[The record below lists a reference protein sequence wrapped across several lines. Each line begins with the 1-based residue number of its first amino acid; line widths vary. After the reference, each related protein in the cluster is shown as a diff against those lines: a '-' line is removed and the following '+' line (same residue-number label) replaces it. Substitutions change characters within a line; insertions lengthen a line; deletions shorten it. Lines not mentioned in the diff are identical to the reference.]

1 MLLYAAIFIL
11 VVIILLILKSKFL
24 PGNIMALVPI
34 AVALLIG
41 TSFEDTML
49 NVHQGISDVLVI
61 AALFILATI
70 FFGVMSDAGLFDPI
84 INILMKKAG
93 KSVVG
98 IVMISAVI
106 TCVASLDG
114 QGVAALLI
122 VGPPM
127 VIVFDKL
134 KIRRTLL
141 ALVFACIVPAMNFFP
156 WAGPTARAAAVIGM
170 DPMVLF
176 MKMLPINAI
185 ALILSFGILFL
196 ASKEEQKRGEFLA
209 NTEYT
214 LEREDI
220 SEAEKA
226 LRRPKLFWANL
237 AITVVVLVAL
247 FVGVPSYIAFLIGCG
262 IVLPLNYRS
271 IKEQEK
277 RIKAYAGTILTAV
290 YTLIGAG
297 ALLGIMEG
305 LGLFDAIG
313 TALASIIPQWMSGFI
328 EYVVAIF
335 ITPLGFVLDANAMIY
350 GIMPVVSSMGAQ
362 YGIASATIAT
372 MFVAGHNVAAAIC
385 ITNPTVYFALG
396 VLHVDYRD
404 AVKANIKWSLLL
416 GTALVILSA
425 VIIR

>member
-1 MLLYAAIFIL
+1 MLLYAAIFIIA
-11 VVIILLILKSKFL
+11 VIIVLILKSKFL

-34 AVALLIG
+34 AVALIIG

-49 NVHQGISDVLVI
+49 NVHKGISDVLVI

-84 INILMKKAG
+84 IKFFMKKAG
-93 KSVVG
+93 KTVTG
-98 IVMISAVI
+98 IVMITAVI
-106 TCVASLDG
+106 TFVAALDG

-141 ALVFACIVPAMNFFP
+141 ALIFCLMIPAMNFFP

-170 DPMVLF
+170 EPTALY

-185 ALILSFGILFL
+185 AVVLTFVILIF
-196 ASKEEQKRGEFLA
+196 ASKAEAKRGEFLS
-209 NTEYT
+209 NVGYT

-220 SEAEKA
+220 SEEDKA
-226 LRRPKLFWANL
+226 LRRPKLFWVNL
-237 AITVVVLVAL
+237 AITVIVLVAL
-247 FVGVPSYIAFLIGCG
+247 FIGVPSYIAFLIGCG
-262 IVLPLNYRS
+262 IVLPLNYRT

-277 RIKAYAGTILTAV
+277 RIKSYAGPILTAV

-305 LGLFDAIG
+305 LGMFEAVG
-313 TALASIIPQWMSGFI
+313 KALASIIPGWMSSFV
-328 EYVVAIF
+328 EYVVGIF
-335 ITPLGFVLDANAMIY
+335 ITPLGYFLDANAMMY
-350 GIMPVVSSMGAQ
+350 GIMPVVSNMGAQ
-362 YGIASATIAT
+362 YGVSSATVAT
-372 MFVAGHNVAAAIC
+372 MFVSGHNLSSALC
-385 ITNPTVYFALG
+385 ITNPTVYFAMGILG
-396 VLHVDYRD
+396 VSYRD
-404 AVKANIKWSLLL
+404 AFKANFLWTLLL
-416 GTALVILSA
+416 GTVLVFLSA
-425 VIIR
+425 IIVI